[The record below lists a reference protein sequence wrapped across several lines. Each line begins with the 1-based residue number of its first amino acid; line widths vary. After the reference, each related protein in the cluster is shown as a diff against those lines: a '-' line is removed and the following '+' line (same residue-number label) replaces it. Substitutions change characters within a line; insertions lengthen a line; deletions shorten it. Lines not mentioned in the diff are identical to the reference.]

1 MFDDSK
7 LYILHFP
14 EKWRNGE
21 IAKRGKEVMKHIQ
34 KFSLTAVLVF
44 LLNITI
50 VHAALMDPVT
60 SKLRYIFFNLGTTA
74 AFSVWLKFA
83 FFVIIF
89 AVLHGAGMRIPALA
103 EGPMKRAVA
112 VIAFVIALT
121 TAILVPYKLM
131 LYIFRMYH
139 AILVILFAMLP
150 AAIGFVINQKLLAG
164 DDRLHRILRGII
176 YILITIFIFGLIGN
190 IQKNSSP
197 ETQLYSDLTE
207 PLMWGGI
214 LALAAGLGN
223 LLMALGGDKV
233 VNAIGERLGRT
244 TPAAADATHPADAA
258 HPPGAEHPPEGAHP
272 PAGDGTTTPHATP
285 AERIDAIRAFGTNA
299 QTLQGHVNQA
309 EQAINTTL
317 MPIIQQIHAVE
328 QQIQAAGG
336 TPGGIPPN
344 LIQQR
349 DQLVQQARP
358 IAQQIM
364 AIIQQAQQNIATGQN
379 LLNIILR
386 DHAAYQAIPQQVRD
400 MFENNLTAFI
410 NLQNRTCG
418 AYAMAHQLI

>member
-1 MFDDSK
+1 
-7 LYILHFP
+7 
-14 EKWRNGE
+14 
-21 IAKRGKEVMKHIQ
+21 MKHIQ
-34 KFSLTAVLVF
+34 KFSLTAVLIF
-44 LLNITI
+44 LLNIAI
-50 VHAALMDPVT
+50 VHAALLDPVT

-150 AAIGFVINQKLLAG
+150 TAIGFFINQRLLAG

-233 VNAIGERLGRT
+233 INAIGERLGRT
-244 TPAAADATHPADAA
+244 PQAQAADAA
-258 HPPGAEHPPEGAHP
+258 HPQGTEHPQGAHS
-272 PAGDGTTTPHATP
+272 PAGESRTPTTPT
-285 AERIDAIRAFGTNA
+285 ERIDAIRAFGTNA
-299 QTLQGHVNQA
+299 QELQGHVTQA
-309 EQAINTTL
+309 EQAI
-317 MPIIQQIHAVE
+317 
-328 QQIQAAGG
+328 
-336 TPGGIPPN
+336 
-344 LIQQR
+344 
-349 DQLVQQARP
+349 QARP

-364 AIIQQAQQNIATGQN
+364 PIIQQAQQNIATGQS
-379 LLNIILR
+379 LINIIMD
-386 DHAAYQAIPQQVRD
+386 DHAAYQTVPQQVRD

-410 NLQNRTCG
+410 NLQNRACRV
-418 AYAMAHQLI
+418 YAMAHQLTE

>member
-1 MFDDSK
+1 M
-7 LYILHFP
+7 
-14 EKWRNGE
+14 
-21 IAKRGKEVMKHIQ
+21 MKHLQ
-34 KFSLTAVLVF
+34 KFSLTTVLVF

-89 AVLHGAGMRIPALA
+89 AVLHGAGMRIPQLA

-139 AILVILFAMLP
+139 ALLVILFAMLP
-150 AAIGFVINQKLLAG
+150 AGIGFVINQKLLAG

-190 IQKNSSP
+190 IQANSSP
-197 ETQLYSDLTE
+197 ETQLYRDLTE

-214 LALAAGLGN
+214 LALVAGFYN
-223 LLMALGGDKV
+223 LIMALGGDTV
-233 VNAIGERLGRT
+233 VSAIGERLGRT
-244 TPAAADATHPADAA
+244 PPAATTPAEATT
-258 HPPGAEHPPEGAHP
+258 PPGATPPGTHP
-272 PAGDGTTTPHATP
+272 PAGGTTHPPATP
-285 AERIDAIRAFGTNA
+285 AERIDAMRAFGTNA
-299 QTLQGHVNQA
+299 QALQGHVTQA
-309 EQAINTTL
+309 EQAINNNL
-317 MPIIQQIHAVE
+317 MPLIQQIDAIT
-328 QQIQAAGG
+328 QQIQAGAGMS
-336 TPGGIPPN
+336 GGVPPN

-349 DQLVQQARP
+349 DQLFQQARP

-364 AIIQQAQQNIATGQN
+364 PIIQQAQQEVATGQSLIN
-379 LLNIILR
+379 TIMD
-386 DHAAYQAIPQQVRD
+386 DHAAYQAIPQQVRNI
-400 MFENNLTAFI
+400 FENNLAGFI
-410 NLQNRTCG
+410 DLQNRTCR

>member
-1 MFDDSK
+1 
-7 LYILHFP
+7 
-14 EKWRNGE
+14 
-21 IAKRGKEVMKHIQ
+21 
-34 KFSLTAVLVF
+34 
-44 LLNITI
+44 
-50 VHAALMDPVT
+50 MDPVT

-83 FFVIIF
+83 FFIIIF

-103 EGPMKRAVA
+103 QGPMKRAVA

-139 AILVILFAMLP
+139 ALLVILFALLP
-150 AAIGFVINQKLLAG
+150 AAIGFVINQRLLAG

-176 YILITIFIFGLIGN
+176 YLLITIFIFGLIGN

-197 ETQLYSDLTE
+197 ETQLYTDLTE

-214 LALAAGLGN
+214 LALAAGFYN
-223 LLMALGGDKV
+223 LIMALGGDKV
-233 VNAIGERLGRT
+233 VEAIGEKLG
-244 TPAAADATHPADAA
+244 AKKEEKKAGEAEAEA
-258 HPPGAEHPPEGAHP
+258 PGTHP
-272 PAGDGTTTPHATP
+272 PAGTHPPTPP

-299 QTLQGHVNQA
+299 QALQGHVAQA
-309 EQAINTTL
+309 EQAINTNL
-317 MPIIQQIHAVE
+317 MPLIQQIHAVE
-328 QQIQAAGG
+328 QQIQAAA
-336 TPGGIPPN
+336 PGGVPAN

-364 AIIQQAQQNIATGQN
+364 QIIQQAQQNIATGQSLIN
-379 LLNIILR
+379 TIMD
-386 DHAAYQAIPQQVRD
+386 DHAAYQAIPQQVRN
-400 MFENNLTAFI
+400 MFENNLTAFV
-410 NLQNRTCG
+410 NLQNRTCS

>member
-1 MFDDSK
+1 VG
-7 LYILHFP
+7 Y
-14 EKWRNGE
+14 N
-21 IAKRGKEVMKHIQ
+21 KRGKEVMKRIP
-34 KFSLTAVLVF
+34 KFSLTVLFVF

-74 AFSVWLKFA
+74 AFAVWLKFA

-89 AVLHGAGMRIPALA
+89 AVLHGAGMRIPQLA
-103 EGPMKRAVA
+103 EGSMKRAVA
-112 VIAFVIALT
+112 VVAFVIALT

-131 LYIFRMYH
+131 LYIFKMYH
-139 AILVILFAMLP
+139 ALLVILFAMLP
-150 AAIGFVINQKLLAG
+150 AAIGFVINQRLLAG

-176 YILITIFIFGLIGN
+176 YLLITIFIFGLIGN

-197 ETQLYSDLTE
+197 ETQLYTDLTE

-214 LALAAGLGN
+214 LALVAGFYN
-223 LLMALGGDKV
+223 LLMALGGDTV

-244 TPAAADATHPADAA
+244 PAAAATTTP
-258 HPPGAEHPPEGAHP
+258 PPGATTPPGATPPGDHPP
-272 PAGDGTTTPHATP
+272 TPP

-299 QTLQGHVNQA
+299 QTLQGHVTQA
-309 EQAINTTL
+309 EQAINTNL
-317 MPIIQQIHAVE
+317 MPLIQQIHAVE
-328 QQIQAAGG
+328 QQIQTAAA
-336 TPGGIPPN
+336 TPGGVPPN

-364 AIIQQAQQNIATGQN
+364 PIIQQAQQNIATGQSLIN
-379 LLNIILR
+379 TIMD

-400 MFENNLTAFI
+400 MFENNLAAFV
-410 NLQNRTCG
+410 NLQNRTCP